1 MRRSS
6 WKAGN
11 SSFRESTRWSSARIP
26 PLGLDRA
33 GPWEDGFVVNRRIS
47 HRAQCKIEMLH
58 PSDDSHEKAGDE
70 RRTLHRPDT
79 NGGRFLPRLMF
90 ASTLRLCNA
99 TQTASPESTDVK
111 TGLVS

>member
-1 MRRSS
+1 MRR
-6 WKAGN
+6 
-11 SSFRESTRWSSARIP
+11 RQARGRRAIPLFARARALEFGMDCP

-47 HRAQCKIEMLH
+47 HCAQCKIEKLH
-58 PSDDSHEKAGDE
+58 ASDDSH
-70 RRTLHRPDT
+70 RTLHRPDAD
-79 NGGRFLPRLMF
+79 GGRFLLRILF